1 MKNFRF
7 LAVVFAAWVMGMG
20 IYSCQKD
27 SALHQK
33 QESNLTL
40 STPLSTESRTSAS
53 NSASMPGCPNINVD
67 VEVTYTSPCS
77 FATFRYLGT
86 DDPNSTC
93 TIKDF
98 EVKVFEIN
106 DPESI
111 LQWVSFTN
119 EWGEQVV
126 DSKTEVRTDGI
137 NFIFVDGGIVTPT
150 LQPYA
155 SYSHTLPVNTNA
167 NSHLSLTIS
176 NIWNGEQKVWICY
189 NIDLECDGEL
199 CSYKDCEVVTL
210 ACI

>member
-1 MKNFRF
+1 MKNFRI
-7 LAVVFAAWVMGMG
+7 LAVVFTAWVMMLG

-27 SALHQK
+27 SILHQK
-33 QESNLTL
+33 QDSNISNFSNLNTK
-40 STPLSTESRTSAS
+40 SRTSGA

-98 EVKVFEIN
+98 EVNVFEIN

-126 DSKTEVRTDGI
+126 DSKTGVRTDGI
-137 NFIFVDGGIVTPT
+137 NFIFVDGGIVSPT
-150 LQPYA
+150 LRKPALY
-155 SYSHTLPVNTNA
+155 SYILPLNTHA

-176 NIWNGEQKVWICY
+176 NIWNGAQKVWICY
-189 NIDLECDGEL
+189 NIDLECEGEL
-199 CSYKDCEVVTL
+199 CSYRDCEVVQL
-210 ACI
+210 ACE